1 MVPGAWLGRL
11 LRWRDLLPQWFL
23 AGDPEQAIKTLATL
37 LPEPADR
44 EAALAIAR
52 GIFSK
57 DDPLEPE
64 VQERMEAIQKVLDI
78 SP

>member
-1 MVPGAWLGRL
+1 MITVFYNTL
-11 LRWRDLLPQWFL
+11 LARSCILTN
-23 AGDPEQAIKTLATL
+23 DPEQAIKTLATL

-52 GIFSK
+52 GVFPEGK
-57 DDPLEPE
+57 TLNPE
-64 VQERMEAIQKVLDI
+64 VEERLEAIQKVLDI